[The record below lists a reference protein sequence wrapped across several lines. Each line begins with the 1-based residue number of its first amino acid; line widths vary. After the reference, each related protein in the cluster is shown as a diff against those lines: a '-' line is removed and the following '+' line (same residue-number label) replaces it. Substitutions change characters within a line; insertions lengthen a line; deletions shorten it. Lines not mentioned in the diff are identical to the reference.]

1 MVGGNQQIF
10 LHDRLAGPNG
20 TTTLISR
27 DSGGAAGNGKSST
40 PSVSGDGR
48 FVTFASV
55 ATNLVVGSNGAQI
68 YLHDQDTGVNGTN
81 SLVSQNSSGV
91 PTQGGNGVSSLPSIS
106 LNGKVVAF
114 VSLSSDLLTGISGQ
128 QVYSRDLAAGTTNLV
143 SRENNLSLIPGSGA
157 STSPSA
163 SSDGSFVAFS
173 SKSSNLVPVP
183 PAALSDIY
191 VRALP

>member
-1 MVGGNQQIF
+1 VGPIGQ
-10 LHDRLAGPNG
+10 
-20 TTTLISR
+20 
-27 DSGGAAGNGKSST
+27 
-40 PSVSGDGR
+40 
-48 FVTFASV
+48 
-55 ATNLVVGSNGAQI
+55 QI
-68 YLHDQDTGVNGTN
+68 YLHDRNTGVNGTN

-91 PTQGGNGVSSLPSIS
+91 PTQGGNGMSSVPSIS

-114 VSLSSDLLTGISGQ
+114 VSLSTDLLTGIGINGP
-128 QVYSRDLAAGTTNLV
+128 QVSSRDLAAGTTNLV
-143 SRENNLSLIPGSGA
+143 SRDNNLALIPGSGA

-173 SKSSNLVPVP
+173 SQSNNLVPVP